1 MIQFQISMVQISKLL
16 NHALQK
22 RVKQGQ
28 PQHQKKF
35 SSQSHQEHRSKDK
48 FLKVWYR
55 NAVPSLVTMSSENS
69 ISISI

>member
-1 MIQFQISMVQISKLL
+1 MSIVQISKLL

-22 RVKQGQ
+22 RVEQGQ
-28 PQHQKKF
+28 PQHPKKF

-69 ISISI
+69 ISI